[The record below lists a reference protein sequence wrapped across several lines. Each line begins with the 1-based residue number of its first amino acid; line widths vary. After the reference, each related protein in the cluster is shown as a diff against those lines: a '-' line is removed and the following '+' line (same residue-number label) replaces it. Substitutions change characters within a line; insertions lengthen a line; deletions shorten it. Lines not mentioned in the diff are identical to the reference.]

1 LITKVEALN
10 YRSLRNVQQELGP
23 FHVLVGANASGK
35 TTFLDVIAFLSD
47 LIAHGPGDALS
58 KRSRNFLDLL
68 WGRTGNSFALAIEAL
83 IPERLRPSADVEKI
97 RYEVTLGP
105 NGSADEG
112 AISERLSIHSSS
124 IAGLLLKNNLE
135 VPSPSLQS
143 GTIGFHSASPEPWL
157 LILRDGGSNAFY
169 SFENGEPDR
178 LSISFKLPRGKAALA
193 ALPGVEKAFP
203 VATWFQ
209 TLLAY
214 GIKAVELDSRAM
226 RAASPSG
233 QSSGFKPDGSNL
245 PWVVEELR
253 KKHPEQFKD
262 WIDHLRT
269 VLPDLVGVRTVDRED
284 DRHRYL
290 MIQYRGGL
298 EVPSWMTSDGTL
310 RLMALTL
317 LAYLPERDVVY
328 LIEEPENGIHPR
340 GIEAIY
346 QSLSN
351 VYDAQVL
358 LATHSSLILGLVEA
372 EQLLCFSKDQDGAT
386 EIVRGPDHPNL
397 KGWKGETN
405 LATLF
410 AAGVLG

>member
-35 TTFLDVIAFLSD
+35 TTFLDVISFLSD
-47 LIAHGPGDALS
+47 LIVKGPAEAIS
-58 KRSRNFLDLL
+58 KRSRNFQDLV
-68 WGRTGNSFALAIEAL
+68 WGRTGDSFQLAIEAE
-83 IPERLRPSADVEKI
+83 IPEHRRVPVGFSVL
-97 RYEVTLGP
+97 RYEVELGYDAKRNELGIWAELIRWVGSESAP
-105 NGSADEG
+105 SQSSNESQNLLGSTNPADPQLLLSKGRDGSALYFEERPPHMSFLFQVG
-112 AISERLSIHSSS
+112 ARRC
-124 IAGLLLKNNLE
+124 GLVNL
-135 VPSPSLQS
+135 
-143 GTIGFHSASPEPWL
+143 PEDSTRFP
-157 LILRDGGSNAFY
+157 
-169 SFENGEPDR
+169 
-178 LSISFKLPRGKAALA
+178 AL
-193 ALPGVEKAFP
+193 
-203 VATWFQ
+203 TWFKQ
-209 TLLAY
+209 LLAD
-214 GIKAVELDSRAM
+214 GVKSLSLDSHAM
-226 RAASPSG
+226 RRASAPG
-233 QSSGFKPDGSNL
+233 QSRGFQSDGSNL

-253 KKHPEQFKD
+253 EKHPEQFQD

-269 VLPDLVGVRTVDRED
+269 VLPDLVGVRVVDRED

-317 LAYLPERDVVY
+317 LAYLPERDVIY

-351 VYDAQVL
+351 VYDSQVL
-358 LATHSSLILGLVEA
+358 LATHSSLILSLVEA

-405 LATLF
+405 LAALF